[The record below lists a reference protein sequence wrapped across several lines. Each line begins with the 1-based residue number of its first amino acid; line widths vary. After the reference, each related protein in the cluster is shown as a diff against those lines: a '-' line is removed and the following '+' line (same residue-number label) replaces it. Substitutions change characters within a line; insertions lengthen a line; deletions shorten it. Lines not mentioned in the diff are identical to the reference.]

1 MPPQASGPAPK
12 PHRHG
17 GAPGNVGRSGRTVEE
32 VLCVG
37 SRWKGHIDRDGRK
50 VMYSLKVTREEKG
63 GKTGGLGSL
72 VGMHTLLTSNNVVTI
87 NPLPDIPG
95 LIRIAEKA
103 KGGIECIVR
112 FVD

>member
-1 MPPQASGPAPK
+1 
-12 PHRHG
+12 
-17 GAPGNVGRSGRTVEE
+17 

-50 VMYSLKVTREEKG
+50 VMYSMKITREETG
-63 GKTGGLGSL
+63 GKKSGGLGNL

-103 KGGIECIVR
+103 KGGIECVVSR
-112 FVD
+112 VMPHCL

>member
-1 MPPQASGPAPK
+1 M
-12 PHRHG
+12 
-17 GAPGNVGRSGRTVEE
+17 EE

-50 VMYSLKVTREEKG
+50 VMYSLRVTREESG
-63 GKTGGLGSL
+63 GKKSGGLGNL

-95 LIRIAEKA
+95 LVRIAEKA
-103 KGGIECIVR
+103 RGGIECIVR
-112 FVD
+112 HTLPGCFARAMRAYVRFVLLTRER